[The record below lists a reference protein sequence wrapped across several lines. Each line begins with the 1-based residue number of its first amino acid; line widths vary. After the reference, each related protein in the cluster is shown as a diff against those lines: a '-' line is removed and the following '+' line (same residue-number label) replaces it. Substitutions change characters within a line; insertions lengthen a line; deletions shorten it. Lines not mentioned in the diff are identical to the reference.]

1 MVLDEQD
8 VAESDLVSYKF
19 TGEDFEVTLG
29 EGDTLLTE
37 LLDKVLMS
45 MEEGE
50 TGYIKSKVSATGQPI
65 SELGFSAKGLNFN
78 ISLKSLNRAADSVDL
93 EPDESLDR
101 AQHHKDKGT
110 SLFKEG
116 RFTFAE
122 KRFIKSIGYLEQ
134 LSPTK
139 LPLDMRK
146 QCRTLQTQIHLNMA
160 ACNLKAEKWDI
171 VIKHCDVVISE
182 DDKNVKALYRKGLAY
197 TGLLNYDNALI
208 VMNRASAID
217 PNNKAVLYQIQTVHK
232 LIKKNKEVYQKMFK

>member
-1 MVLDEQD
+1 MI
-8 VAESDLVSYKF
+8 SYKF

-29 EGDTLLTE
+29 VGDTLLTE

-50 TGYIKSKVSATGQPI
+50 TAYIKSKVSATGQPI
-65 SELGFSAKGLNFN
+65 TGLGFSPKGLNFN
-78 ISLKSLNRAADSVDL
+78 ISLKSLNRAADYIDL

-110 SLFKEG
+110 HLFQEG

-122 KRFIKSIGYLEQ
+122 KRFIKSMTYLEQ
-134 LSPTK
+134 LSPTE

-146 QCRTLQTQIHLNMA
+146 QCCTLQTQIHLNIA
-160 ACNLKAEKWDI
+160 VCNLKTEKWDI

-197 TGLLNYDNALI
+197 TGLQNYDNALI
-208 VMNRASAID
+208 VLKRALSID
-217 PNNKAVLYQIQTVHK
+217 PNNKAVQYQLQNVRK
-232 LIKKNKEVYQKMFK
+232 LIKKQNEVYQKMFK